1 MPFLAHSAFSEDA
14 GSRGG
19 KNEGVILLHGLG
31 RTQRSIAGMEKRLR
45 QEGYRTVNYGYPS
58 TRYDIQELAR
68 THVPRAVEIFRNQSV
83 KKIHFVTHSLGG
95 ILVRQYLQENAIP
108 NCGRVVMS
116 SPPNKGS
123 EVVERLTWE
132 LLLETEALIHGSP
145 SGYLEKMMERCL
157 WKAPG

>member
-1 MPFLAHSAFSEDA
+1 MA
-14 GSRGG
+14 R
-19 KNEGVILLHGLG
+19 
-31 RTQRSIAGMEKRLR
+31 MEKRLR

-68 THVPRAVEIFRNQSV
+68 THVPRAVESFRNQSV

-95 ILVRQYLQENAIP
+95 ILIRQYLQANAIP
-108 NCGRVVMS
+108 NCGRVVML

-145 SGYLEKMMERCL
+145 SGYRGKMMERCL
-157 WKAPG
+157 